1 MFERLLRQLMEAP
14 HENRGDDNGVEK
26 DLRDLTQSLGPGADH
41 GLFARRPPVPRAP
54 CESGQVA
61 FVRHARVECA
71 SVAVSIFVNPTQF
84 GENEDLSAY
93 PRDLDR
99 DFDLL
104 EAEGVDLVWTP
115 TDEEIYPAGYQ
126 TWITVE
132 DLFQILEGL
141 HRPGHFRGVT
151 TVVAK
156 LFNAIQP
163 DKAYFGQKDAQQTVV
178 IRRMAHDLNFP
189 LEVVVCPTV
198 REPDGLAM
206 SSRNTYL
213 DPKQREAATV
223 VYRSLTAAVHSFEA
237 GERDAGVLRNRM
249 LEVLSTEPLAQ
260 PQYVSVADPDTLEE
274 LAGPIERALFSM
286 AVYVGKT
293 RLIDNMVVGD

>member
-1 MFERLLRQLMEAP
+1 MKIVATIAELRKTCAALSKPLGLVPTMGYL
-14 HENRGDDNGVEK
+14 HEGH
-26 DLRDLTQSLGPGADH
+26 LSLVRR
-41 GLFARRPPVPRAP
+41 ART
-54 CESGQVA
+54 
-61 FVRHARVECA
+61 ECA
-71 SVAVSIFVNPTQF
+71 SVVVSIFVNPTQF
-84 GENEDLSAY
+84 SENEDLSAY
-93 PRDLDR
+93 PRDMER
-99 DFDLL
+99 DLDLL
-104 EAEGVDLVWTP
+104 GIEGVDLVWTP
-115 TDEEIYPAGYQ
+115 TEDEIYPAGYQ
-126 TWITVE
+126 TWVTVE
-132 DLFQILEGL
+132 DLSQVLEGL

-156 LFNAIQP
+156 LFNSVRP
-163 DKAYFGQKDAQQTVV
+163 DKAYFGQKDAQQAAV
-178 IRRMAHDLNFP
+178 IRRMTEDLNFP
-189 LEVVVCPTV
+189 IEVVVCPTL

-223 VYRSLTAAVHSFEA
+223 VYRSLTAAVQAFEA

-249 LEVLSTEPLAQ
+249 SEVLSTEPLAQ

-274 LAGPIERALFSM
+274 FNGSIERALFSL